1 MKKERTRKLS
11 PDQLISLSFQLRSM
25 GFGVLEDIK
34 GDRIVKTGKISL
46 ITRNGFDEEYN
57 IGEVALVLTTL
68 NRLHDN
74 WFYKMLL
81 NRLGLKQCG
90 KILCV

>member
-1 MKKERTRKLS
+1 MGWAIVEK
-11 PDQLISLSFQLRSM
+11 ISN
-25 GFGVLEDIK
+25 
-34 GDRIVKTGKISL
+34 DRIIKTKPHSL

-81 NRLGLKQCG
+81 NRMGLQQCG
-90 KILCV
+90 KILSV